1 MRIAVEWNRPRPEE
15 AVLEQRW
22 PRRAPRVLLGYA
34 ILLRWW
40 RALRARSRP

>member
-1 MRIAVEWNRPRPEE
+1 VRIAVEWNRPRPQE

-22 PRRAPRVLLGYA
+22 PRQAPRVLLGYA

-40 RALRARSRP
+40 RALRAR